1 MCQPDVPECASENLH
16 KTQLNAAWFEKSN
29 LSTKN
34 GSGKESLVMFQ
45 NDSRAMYSLELLKQ
59 CWEFEKAR
67 SREEYIRVREN
78 RERMEILKQL
88 EKTV

>member
-1 MCQPDVPECASENLH
+1 
-16 KTQLNAAWFEKSN
+16 
-29 LSTKN
+29 
-34 GSGKESLVMFQ
+34 MFQ

-59 CWEFEKAR
+59 WWEFEKAR

-88 EKTV
+88 EKAV